1 MKKAIRIVAAVLG
14 MAAFFA
20 MAIEDNGIKLVALA
34 ILVGALLLGKSTYSD
49 KEWNE

>member
-1 MKKAIRIVAAVLG
+1 MKTILRIFAAILG

-20 MAIEDNGIKLVALA
+20 LAIDGNGIKLVALA
-34 ILVGALLLGKSTYSD
+34 ILIGALLLGKSTYSD